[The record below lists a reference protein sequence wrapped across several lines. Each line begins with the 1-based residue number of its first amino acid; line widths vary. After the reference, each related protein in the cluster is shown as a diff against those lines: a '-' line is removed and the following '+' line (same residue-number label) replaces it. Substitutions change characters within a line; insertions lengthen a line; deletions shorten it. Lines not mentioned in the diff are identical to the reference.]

1 MKATDVYAYNYA
13 KVGDKFL
20 SFQVREIKEH
30 VVIEVTPATVRLENG
45 VLLSRITGK
54 VAGYSAGALRF
65 LPSYFP
71 ATKLNLERAERMRQ
85 GKTR

>member
-1 MKATDVYAYNYA
+1 MKATDAYAYNRA
-13 KVGDKFL
+13 KPGDKFL
-20 SFQVREIKEH
+20 GFKGQVVEDHEA
-30 VVIEVTPATVRLENG
+30 VWVTPTMVRLENG
-45 VLLSRITGK
+45 ISLSRITGK
-54 VAGYSAGALRF
+54 VIGYIYGALRD